1 MSVINTNVSATIATN
16 ALIRNER
23 AMSTSMERLSTGLRI
38 NSAKDDAAG
47 LAISS
52 RMKATVSGLEMAA
65 KNAND
70 AISMLEVAEGATL
83 EISNMLIRMREL
95 AVQSASGTY
104 SDTDRDAMD
113 LEFGALMSEIDRVS
127 KNTTWNTM
135 SILNGADSAGAAVYN
150 ASADKTTVNIQLG
163 ANASQSMG
171 LEFKSWVPSVSV
183 DMQALNADGYNH
195 VDGKIGSYAD
205 GSDAVKAGGLDP
217 RSATGNVTESVTF
230 TFSDLEDG
238 ESITIAGVTLTA
250 SGAIS
255 ANAAAAAFANP
266 TAAVLNGS
274 FDTTTFTGW
283 SAAAISDD
291 LDAVKFT
298 STTPDSNV
306 DDLTATVVGATAAAS
321 AKTDGAAG
329 TSPVAN
335 QSAFGDAV
343 LYWND
348 NGTAKAINIDTAGAA
363 EFAIDQLDK
372 AILGASGERAKYGAY
387 MSRLEHS
394 SDNLLNVAQN
404 TDQSRSRIEDADY
417 AIETSELA
425 RTQIISQ
432 AATAMLAQANQAK
445 QGVLQLLQ

>member
-23 AMSTSMERLSTGLRI
+23 AMSTAMERLSTGMRI

-52 RMKATVSGLEMAA
+52 RMSAMVTGLEMAS

-104 SDTDRDAMD
+104 SDTDRDALD
-113 LEFGALMSEIDRVS
+113 LEFGALMSEIDRVA

-135 SILNGADSAGAAVYN
+135 SILNGGNDLYDATAT
-150 ASADKTTVNIQLG
+150 KTSLAIQLG
-163 ANASQSMG
+163 PNASQTMT
-171 LEFKSWVPSVSV
+171 LELKSWVPSVTV
-183 DMQALNADGYNH
+183 DAEALNADGYDH
-195 VDGKIGSYAD
+195 V
-205 GSDAVKAGGLDP
+205 
-217 RSATGNVTESVTF
+217 
-230 TFSDLEDG
+230 
-238 ESITIAGVTLTA
+238 
-250 SGAIS
+250 
-255 ANAAAAAFANP
+255 
-266 TAAVLNGS
+266 NGQS
-274 FDTTTFTGW
+274 E
-283 SAAAISDD
+283 A
-291 LDAVKFT
+291 
-298 STTPDSNV
+298 
-306 DDLTATVVGATAAAS
+306 
-321 AKTDGAAG
+321 GAAL
-329 TSPVAN
+329 AN
-335 QSAFGDAV
+335 GQDHAGNSLENSAYGDAI
-343 LYWND
+343 LNW
-348 NGTAKAINIDTAGAA
+348 GSGPAAINIDKVNNAT
-363 EFAIDQLDK
+363 FAITQLDK
-372 AILGASGERAKYGAY
+372 AILGVSNERAKYGAY

-417 AIETSELA
+417 AVETSELA

>member
-52 RMKATVSGLEMAA
+52 RMRAEVSGLEMAA

-113 LEFGALMSEIDRVS
+113 LEFGALLSEIDRIA

-135 SILNGADSAGAAVYN
+135 SILDGADTSPALYDDT
-150 ASADKTTVNIQLG
+150 SDKTTVNIQLG
-163 ANASQSMG
+163 PNSSQVMA
-171 LEFKSWVPSVSV
+171 LEFKSWVPSTSVNSTATTAAGAGIDVTTAVS
-183 DMQALNADGYNH
+183 DNAGTN
-195 VDGKIGSYAD
+195 GKKSSAYGDAILYYGAGID
-205 GSDAVKAGGLDP
+205 GS
-217 RSATGNVTESVTF
+217 N
-230 TFSDLEDG
+230 
-238 ESITIAGVTLTA
+238 
-250 SGAIS
+250 
-255 ANAAAAAFANP
+255 NP
-266 TAAVLNGS
+266 
-274 FDTTTFTGW
+274 
-283 SAAAISDD
+283 DD
-291 LDAVKFT
+291 
-298 STTPDSNV
+298 
-306 DDLTATVVGATAAAS
+306 
-321 AKTDGAAG
+321 
-329 TSPVAN
+329 
-335 QSAFGDAV
+335 
-343 LYWND
+343 
-348 NGTAKAINIDTAGAA
+348 AINIDSAA
-363 EFAIDQLDK
+363 NATFAISQLDK
-372 AILGASGERAKYGAY
+372 AILGVSGERAKYGAY

-417 AIETSELA
+417 AVETSELA

>member
-52 RMKATVSGLEMAA
+52 RMKAAVSGLEMAA

-104 SDTDRDAMD
+104 SATDRDAMD
-113 LEFGALMSEIDRVS
+113 LEFGALLSEIDRVA

-135 SILNGADSAGAAVYN
+135 SILNGDDVYTAAGVATSV
-150 ASADKTTVNIQLG
+150 DIQLG
-163 ANASQSMG
+163 ANASQKMT
-171 LEFKSWVPSVSV
+171 LEFKSWVPSVTV
-183 DMQALNADGYNH
+183 DAQSA
-195 VDGKIGSYAD
+195 VDG
-205 GSDAVKAGGLDP
+205 
-217 RSATGNVTESVTF
+217 TGN
-230 TFSDLEDG
+230 
-238 ESITIAGVTLTA
+238 
-250 SGAIS
+250 
-255 ANAAAAAFANP
+255 
-266 TAAVLNGS
+266 NGQDN
-274 FDTTTFTGW
+274 F
-283 SAAAISDD
+283 
-291 LDAVKFT
+291 
-298 STTPDSNV
+298 
-306 DDLTATVVGATAAAS
+306 
-321 AKTDGAAG
+321 AAG
-329 TSPVAN
+329 TKS
-335 QSAFGDAV
+335 SAFGDAS
-343 LYWND
+343 LYW
-348 NGTAKAINIDTAGAA
+348 GAGPAAINIDTAGAA

>member
-23 AMSTSMERLSTGLRI
+23 AMSTAMERLSTGMRI

-52 RMKATVSGLEMAA
+52 RMSAVVTGLEMAS

-104 SDTDRDAMD
+104 SDTDRDALD
-113 LEFGALMSEIDRVS
+113 LEFGALMSEIDRIA

-135 SILNGADSAGAAVYN
+135 SILNGADSAGAAVYDEDV
-150 ASADKTTVNIQLG
+150 AITSLDIQLG
-163 ANASQSMG
+163 PNSSQIMTIQ
-171 LEFKSWVPSVSV
+171 LKSWVPSSTIDTDAVT
-183 DMQALNADGYNH
+183 ADGL
-195 VDGKIGSYAD
+195 
-205 GSDAVKAGGLDP
+205 DA
-217 RSATGNVTESVTF
+217 SAT
-230 TFSDLEDG
+230 
-238 ESITIAGVTLTA
+238 
-250 SGAIS
+250 
-255 ANAAAAAFANP
+255 
-266 TAAVLNGS
+266 
-274 FDTTTFTGW
+274 
-283 SAAAISDD
+283 
-291 LDAVKFT
+291 
-298 STTPDSNV
+298 
-306 DDLTATVVGATAAAS
+306 
-321 AKTDGAAG
+321 
-329 TSPVAN
+329 PVAGDGQDN
-335 QSAFGDAV
+335 FAANKSSAFGSAV
-343 LYWND
+343 LYVD
-348 NGTAKAINIDTAGAA
+348 LGGDGSGSGTPTPINIDSVANSS
-363 EFAIDQLDK
+363 FAIAQLDT
-372 AILGASGERAKYGAY
+372 AILGVSNERAKYGAY

-417 AIETSELA
+417 ATETSELA

>member
-23 AMSTSMERLSTGLRI
+23 AMSTAMERLSTGMRI

-52 RMKATVSGLEMAA
+52 RMSAMVTGLEMAS

-104 SDTDRDAMD
+104 SDTDRDALD
-113 LEFGALMSEIDRVS
+113 LEFGALMSEIDRIA

-135 SILNGADSAGAAVYN
+135 SILNGADSAGAAVYDEN
-150 ASADKTTVNIQLG
+150 VAITSLDIQLG
-163 ANASQSMG
+163 PNSSQIMTIQ
-171 LEFKSWVPSVSV
+171 LKSWVPSSTIDTDAVT
-183 DMQALNADGYNH
+183 ADG
-195 VDGKIGSYAD
+195 
-205 GSDAVKAGGLDP
+205 
-217 RSATGNVTESVTF
+217 
-230 TFSDLEDG
+230 
-238 ESITIAGVTLTA
+238 
-250 SGAIS
+250 
-255 ANAAAAAFANP
+255 
-266 TAAVLNGS
+266 
-274 FDTTTFTGW
+274 
-283 SAAAISDD
+283 
-291 LDAVKFT
+291 LDA
-298 STTPDSNV
+298 STP
-306 DDLTATVVGATAAAS
+306 
-321 AKTDGAAG
+321 
-329 TSPVAN
+329 PVAGDGQDN
-335 QSAFGDAV
+335 FAGNKSSAFGSAV
-343 LYWND
+343 LSVD
-348 NGTAKAINIDTAGAA
+348 LGGDGAGSGTPTPINIDSVANAS
-363 EFAIDQLDK
+363 FAIAQLDA
-372 AILGASGERAKYGAY
+372 AILGVSNERAKYGAY

-417 AIETSELA
+417 ATETSELA

>member
-23 AMSTSMERLSTGLRI
+23 AMSTAMERLSTGMRI

-52 RMKATVSGLEMAA
+52 RMSAMVTGLEMAS

-104 SDTDRDAMD
+104 SDTDRDALD
-113 LEFGALMSEIDRVS
+113 LEFGALMSEIDRIA

-135 SILNGADSAGAAVYN
+135 SILNGADSAGGAAVYDEDV
-150 ASADKTTVNIQLG
+150 AITSLDIQLG
-163 ANASQSMG
+163 PNSSQIMTIQ
-171 LEFKSWVPSVSV
+171 LKSWVPSSTIDTDAVT
-183 DMQALNADGYNH
+183 ADGL
-195 VDGKIGSYAD
+195 
-205 GSDAVKAGGLDP
+205 DA
-217 RSATGNVTESVTF
+217 SAT
-230 TFSDLEDG
+230 
-238 ESITIAGVTLTA
+238 
-250 SGAIS
+250 
-255 ANAAAAAFANP
+255 
-266 TAAVLNGS
+266 
-274 FDTTTFTGW
+274 
-283 SAAAISDD
+283 
-291 LDAVKFT
+291 
-298 STTPDSNV
+298 
-306 DDLTATVVGATAAAS
+306 
-321 AKTDGAAG
+321 
-329 TSPVAN
+329 PVAGDGQDN
-335 QSAFGDAV
+335 FAANKSSAFGSAV
-343 LYWND
+343 LYVD
-348 NGTAKAINIDTAGAA
+348 LGGDGSGSGTPTPINIDSVANSS
-363 EFAIDQLDK
+363 FAIAQLDA
-372 AILGASGERAKYGAY
+372 AILGVSNERAKYGAY

-417 AIETSELA
+417 ATETSELA